1 MAQDMRTS
9 SFGESRSLIDAS
21 ERPLHRSPPG
31 MPHKQEEW
39 PVLDP
44 KEQSSKSFPPEKND
58 RQQNLPGPS
67 AAKTIKLGQ
76 FERFPNLNSFSQPAA
91 QSDTYPVSSETARGH
106 VRRKPVPT
114 TPSSLPNTPGV
125 SNKGVTT
132 EPDAQTLSG
141 PSSTANTQ
149 TTFPDLSAGAAA
161 VEKSMYESS
170 STWQPRQTRTS
181 ELRARLSQGQVIKDS
196 PTNKSKVVGFTDF
209 TVDSAGM
216 ATLDAPAETRDP
228 PVTPGRTRL
237 YGNNASKESLRDT
250 KGSSSFFGGGA
261 RLGAIRHPSRFSPKD
276 QAKAPSPPQVPGP
289 SRRANPLILD
299 PSEVST
305 VPLRRRAPE
314 LIQAHRSSI
323 PRSRPTPS
331 SAKSRSGLRETMT
344 TRNNAANIGSSAQA
358 STQTSF
364 LENATT
370 EQTCH
375 ELFDSILDMPYPDEA
390 DHKPESTKVTK
401 PQSGL
406 EPIQESP
413 RAESPHAEFEV
424 SQHSMGSV
432 DSGPIIQLHENAD
445 KVITVGN
452 PDEEGN
458 HGGSPR
464 KHNLFPSLGEETS
477 IQQDP
482 ENGGPSTDVNNQL
495 LTSSSVGLPQEA
507 SPISR
512 VESDTRGG
520 GRENED
526 FEYFLSK
533 GRLRLGGA
541 STTQDFA
548 TNDTSTS
555 DDPFFVAS
563 SDKGKGREVSSHET
577 LQLSVQRD
585 LEQRIPAQVEPWMSP
600 LLGRG
605 FDNPE
610 EHIDGET
617 AKEQIATR
625 DRTADDWV
633 TMEDNVPA
641 VTKSTMSPSGAAIP
655 PRAESL
661 NLPDNSVDDE
671 LLESGPTR
679 GDVQGNPLARTSKKS
694 RGSTSLKG
702 VSDVRDFFYAR
713 HRVTKPPFSPKKMR
727 RGSLRVSGPAGKRP
741 SAIPARKSPAAVPP
755 SKSLPAVPAGKSPSV
770 VPAGQSSAAAQS
782 SIRPVGQS
790 TLALTNRLLG
800 PDEPARVGTHVQT
813 AAIPPIPVPMASETR
828 AAVVIAMQL
837 MESARNE
844 QSAVRRDRLMQLS
857 AMMYEAINQGTNA
870 EQALEQAKDAVR
882 RAEVASALCKEVLRD
897 ICRRVEQGYDDS

>member
-1 MAQDMRTS
+1 M
-9 SFGESRSLIDAS
+9 
-21 ERPLHRSPPG
+21 
-31 MPHKQEEW
+31 
-39 PVLDP
+39 
-44 KEQSSKSFPPEKND
+44 
-58 RQQNLPGPS
+58 
-67 AAKTIKLGQ
+67 
-76 FERFPNLNSFSQPAA
+76 
-91 QSDTYPVSSETARGH
+91 
-106 VRRKPVPT
+106 
-114 TPSSLPNTPGV
+114 
-125 SNKGVTT
+125 
-132 EPDAQTLSG
+132 
-141 PSSTANTQ
+141 
-149 TTFPDLSAGAAA
+149 
-161 VEKSMYESS
+161 
-170 STWQPRQTRTS
+170 
-181 ELRARLSQGQVIKDS
+181 
-196 PTNKSKVVGFTDF
+196 
-209 TVDSAGM
+209 
-216 ATLDAPAETRDP
+216 
-228 PVTPGRTRL
+228 
-237 YGNNASKESLRDT
+237 
-250 KGSSSFFGGGA
+250 
-261 RLGAIRHPSRFSPKD
+261 
-276 QAKAPSPPQVPGP
+276 
-289 SRRANPLILD
+289 
-299 PSEVST
+299 
-305 VPLRRRAPE
+305 
-314 LIQAHRSSI
+314 
-323 PRSRPTPS
+323 
-331 SAKSRSGLRETMT
+331 MT

-413 RAESPHAEFEV
+413 RAESPHADFEV

-432 DSGPIIQLHENAD
+432 DSGPILQLPENAG

-458 HGGSPR
+458 HEGSPR

-482 ENGGPSTDVNNQL
+482 ENGGPSTDVNNPL
-495 LTSSSVGLPQEA
+495 LASSSVGLPQEA

-526 FEYFLSK
+526 LEYFLSK

-541 STTQDFA
+541 RSATQDFA

-585 LEQRIPAQVEPWMSP
+585 LEQRIPAEVEPWMSP

-605 FDNPE
+605 VDDPE
-610 EHIDGET
+610 EHIDGEIVE
-617 AKEQIATR
+617 EQIATR
-625 DRTADDWV
+625 NRTADDWV
-633 TMEDNVPA
+633 TVEDNVPA
-641 VTKSTMSPSGAAIP
+641 VTKSPMSPSGATIP

-671 LLESGPTR
+671 LLESGPTHR
-679 GDVQGNPLARTSKKS
+679 GVQGGSRAPTSKKS

-713 HRVTKPPFSPKKMR
+713 HRVTKPPFSPKTMK
-727 RGSLRVSGPAGKRP
+727 RGSPRVGGPAGKRP
-741 SAIPARKSPAAVPP
+741 SAIPARKSPAAVPA
-755 SKSLPAVPAGKSPSV
+755 SKRLSAVPAGKSPSV
-770 VPAGQSSAAAQS
+770 VPASQSPAAPQS